1 MGAWGRVELRDIEIF
16 LTLSEELHFGR
27 TAERLHVSAARVSQA
42 IKKQERSIGAELFVR
57 TSRRVGLTHV
67 GEQLRDDLRPVYQ
80 GLKAS
85 MDRARLTA
93 QNKTDELR
101 IGLMVTNG
109 HELRP
114 FWDAF
119 RSQHPQWGLRIRH
132 NGYMDPFAPVRNGEI
147 DLLLAWLPVE
157 EPDLTVGPVLFEEPR
172 VALVASDHRLADRG
186 SVTLEALADHG
197 VVGPDGPQPDYF
209 EDAFLPFTAPS
220 GRPIERNF
228 LVTTLDQLYT
238 LVADGEVVHL
248 LGNQVTR
255 FYVRPDVT
263 YIPVRDTPLLQ
274 WGLVWR
280 SDNDNPMVRSF
291 VRIARELGTMSL

>member
-1 MGAWGRVELRDIEIF
+1 MELRDIEIF

-42 IKKQERSIGAELFVR
+42 IKKQERSIGAELFER
-57 TSRRVGLTHV
+57 TSRQVQLTTVGR
-67 GEQLRDDLRPVYQ
+67 QLRNDLLPIYQ

-85 MDRARLTA
+85 MDRARLAA
-93 QNKTDELR
+93 QGKTDILR
-101 IGLMVTNG
+101 INLLVSNA

-119 RSQHPQWGLRIRH
+119 RSLNPTCGIKLRY
-132 NGYMDPFAPVRNGEI
+132 NGFVDPFGPLRRGET
-147 DLLLAWLPVE
+147 DLLLSWLPVE

-172 VALVASDHRLADRG
+172 VLAMASDHRLADRQ
-186 SVTLEALADHG
+186 SVSMEVFADH
-197 VVGPDGPQPDYF
+197 VVLGGESLQPDYWQ
-209 EDAFLPFTAPS
+209 DAFMPFYTPK
-220 GRPIERNF
+220 GRVIERGDF
-228 LVTTLDQLYT
+228 DAKDLDDLY
-238 LVADGEVVHL
+238 LIISSGEAIHSL
-248 LGNQVTR
+248 ASQASR
-255 FYVRPDVT
+255 FHVRPDIA
-263 YIPVRDTPLLQ
+263 YRHIHDAPLLR

>member
-1 MGAWGRVELRDIEIF
+1 MELRDIEIF

-42 IKKQERSIGAELFVR
+42 IKKQERSIGAQLFER
-57 TSRRVGLTHV
+57 TSRQVRLTTVGQ
-67 GEQLRDDLRPVYQ
+67 QLRDDLLPVFQ
-80 GLKAS
+80 GLKTS
-85 MDRARLTA
+85 VDRARLTA
-93 QNKTDELR
+93 QSKTDILR

-119 RSQHPQWGLRIRH
+119 RSQHPQWGLRLSH
-132 NGYMDPFAPVRNGEI
+132 SGYMDPFAPLRNGEI
-147 DLLLAWLPVE
+147 DLLLSWLPVE
-157 EPDLTVGPVLFEEPR
+157 EPDLTVGPVLFEEPK
-172 VALVASDHRLADRG
+172 VAVVATNHRLAGRS
-186 SVTLEALADHG
+186 SVTLEAFADHG

-209 EDAFLPFTAPS
+209 EDAFVPFSAPS
-220 GRPIERNF
+220 SRAIERKF

-238 LVADGEVVHL
+238 LVADGEVIHL

-255 FYVRPDVT
+255 FYARPDVT
-263 YIPVRDTPLLQ
+263 YVPVRDTPFLR

-280 SDNDNPMVRSF
+280 SDNDSPTVRSF